1 MNLILKEELIED
13 LVKLLERLVK
23 EGGATYVLLADM
35 AGNLICEAGNV
46 SLDATSLA
54 VLSAANFAATKEIA
68 RLIGE
73 REFSLLFHRGHVE
86 NIHFTRIT
94 PEILLIVL
102 FKPYVSLGL
111 LRLKVDSVKKEIQQL
126 LGA

>member
-1 MNLILKEELIED
+1 MNFILKEELIED

-23 EGGATYVLLADM
+23 EGGATYALLADM

-73 REFSLLFHRGHVE
+73 KEFSLLFHRGQVE
-86 NIHFTRIT
+86 NIHFTRIS

-111 LRLKVDSVKKEIQQL
+111 LRLKVDSVKKEIQRL

>member
-1 MNLILKEELIED
+1 MNFILKEELIED

-23 EGGATYVLLADM
+23 EGGATYALLADM

-73 REFSLLFHRGHVE
+73 KEFSLLFHRGQVE
-86 NIHFTRIT
+86 NIHFTHIT
-94 PEILLIVL
+94 PEVLLIVL
-102 FKPYVSLGL
+102 FKRCVSVGL
-111 LRLKVDSVKKEIQQL
+111 LRLKVESVKKDIQKL
-126 LGA
+126 LGV